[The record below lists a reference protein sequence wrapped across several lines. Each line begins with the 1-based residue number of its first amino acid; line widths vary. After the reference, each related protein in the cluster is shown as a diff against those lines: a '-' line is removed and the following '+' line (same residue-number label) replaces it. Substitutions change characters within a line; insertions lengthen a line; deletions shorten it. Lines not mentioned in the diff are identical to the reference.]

1 MKNNWEHSHTG
12 VFTKDFERT
21 LKYYENIGIA
31 SPPLPKQ
38 PHNMPG
44 KLVNIEFGKVTGPF
58 PPGLPFE
65 LLYIG
70 DLELEVLHAPVKRP
84 QGEALA
90 YGEGVNHVCFNVTD
104 IDGETDKLVT
114 KGLRIIQD
122 AKLDGVRI
130 EDYLDTREYGNILLS
145 FRPMEDKEAKL
156 KKAGYGTV
164 DWKYQGVGAV
174 VKDLEK
180 TFEYYRSF
188 GITTFQSKTL
198 WDSTLIKDIKVYGK
212 PSKDRLKAKVGLM
225 YIGPVEYELIEPLEG
240 QAIYKESLERRGEG
254 VINLTF
260 KVNNLALE
268 TTKLVEKGVSV
279 VLRGISQTG
288 KDFSYFDTRNDG
300 GDIMIK
306 LVQN

>member
-12 VFTKDFERT
+12 VFTKDFEKT
-21 LKYYENIGIA
+21 LKYFKNIGIA
-31 SPPLPKQ
+31 PPPLPKQ
-38 PHNMPG
+38 PHNMTG
-44 KLVNIEFGKVTGPF
+44 ELVNVEFGKVTGPF

-65 LLYIG
+65 LIYIG

-90 YGEGVNHVCFNVTD
+90 YGEGVNHVCFNVAD
-104 IDGETDKLVT
+104 IDGETDQLVG

-145 FRPMEDKEAKL
+145 LRPLESKEAKI
-156 KKAGYGTV
+156 KKAGYAIV

-174 VKDLEK
+174 VKDLEQ
-180 TFEYYRSF
+180 TIQYYRSF
-188 GITTFQSKTL
+188 GIATFQSQTL
-198 WDSTLIKDIKVYGK
+198 WDSASIKDMKVDGK
-212 PSKDRLKAKVGLM
+212 PSKERFKTKTGFM
-225 YIGPVEYELIEPLEG
+225 NIGPVEYELIEPLDG
-240 QAIYKESLERRGEG
+240 RSIYEESLERKGEG

-260 KVNNLALE
+260 KVKDIAPEVAKLA
-268 TTKLVEKGVSV
+268 EKGVAVIFS
-279 VLRGISQTG
+279 GISQTG
-288 KDFSYFDTRNDG
+288 KAFTYLDTRENG

-306 LVQN
+306 LVQA